1 MRLVD
6 ARHHA
11 RFVFNLIKLDYITIA
26 IIRQTRLP
34 ITWNDEFSFTAMLM
48 RLRSNLSLTNLSP
61 I

>member
-48 RLRSNLSLTNLSP
+48 RLRSNLSLT
-61 I
+61 